1 MGVSKTT
8 VLIKIIGIVIT
19 AAVFTG
25 ACTSSAGPG
34 VEQPDML
41 SPDLANHPIYS
52 SYNFGENENVIDF
65 GTQPL
70 WVPTSAISEVMK
82 HDKILQ
88 DALKQEGFEIRFH
101 SFSKGIDVNYFFGQG
116 NLEAGI
122 GGDLPT
128 LRAVYELNVQVA
140 ALVQHGFTSIV
151 ADKPIL
157 VSDLRGKRIGTPEGS
172 LAHYALI
179 KALSDSGIS
188 ASSVTLVLIDVDELP
203 AALESGKIDAFS
215 GWEPAPTTSTLNL
228 EQNYIINR
236 SLSWGFLYFS
246 PTFSEDH
253 PGAVR
258 LITASSL
265 RALNWM
271 RQDSANIQKASD
283 WALETEK
290 KFSGEESKLS
300 PLEYSG
306 LIRDDILATMLYPYL
321 PEKELMRGGHIWE
334 EFQFLK
340 DEGILPET
348 AAWETIIPN
357 FSTAIVPEIL
367 NQAQIYELD
376 NFHYLDLGEAQYE

>member
-1 MGVSKTT
+1 MGLNKTT
-8 VLIKIIGIVIT
+8 SLIKIIGIVLA
-19 AAVFTG
+19 AAVFSG
-25 ACTSSAGPG
+25 ACTSSAGRG
-34 VEQPDML
+34 LEQPDIL

-52 SYNFGENENVIDF
+52 SYNFGEDEKVIDI
-65 GTQPL
+65 GIQPL

-88 DALKQEGFEIRFH
+88 DALEQEGFEIRFH

-116 NLEAGI
+116 NLEAGFR
-122 GGDLPT
+122 GDLPT
-128 LRAVYELNVQVA
+128 LGAIYDLDVQVA

-179 KALSDSGIS
+179 KALSDFGIS
-188 ASSVTLVLIDVDELP
+188 ASSVTLVFIDVDELP
-203 AALESGKIDAFS
+203 TALESGKIDAFS
-215 GWEPAPTTSTLNL
+215 GWEPAPTISTLNL
-228 EQNYIINR
+228 KQNYIINR

-246 PTFSEDH
+246 SAFSEDH
-253 PGAVR
+253 PDVVR

-271 RQDSANIQKASD
+271 QQDSANIRKASE

-290 KFSGEESKLS
+290 KFYGEESKLS

-306 LIRDDILATMLYPYL
+306 LIHDDILTSMLYPYI
-321 PEKELMRGGHIWE
+321 PEKELMQGGHLWE
-334 EFQFLK
+334 EFQFMK

-348 AAWETIIPN
+348 ATWEMLIPN
-357 FSTAIVPEIL
+357 FSTTIVPEII

-376 NFHYLDLGEAQYE
+376 NFHYLDLGGAQP